1 MLLRH
6 AGGKSVHKIE
16 ILLLFTF
23 QHSLR
28 EKKKWKAFYPGVS
41 LILTTPPEAGKGQ
54 DHYSCYSGENTEK
67 PREVRYLVEGDTQ
80 LLGAWREENR
90 HTNLRFLTSR

>member
-28 EKKKWKAFYPGVS
+28 GKKKWKAFYTGVS
-41 LILTTPPEAGKGQ
+41 LILTTPLEAGKGQ
-54 DHYSCYSGENTEK
+54 DHYSCIVEKTLKNTE
-67 PREVRYLVEGDTQ
+67 RLDI
-80 LLGAWREENR
+80 LLKVTHSCWEPAEKK
-90 HTNLRFLTSR
+90 TYT